1 MMIKLL
7 KNAEVYAP
15 ACLGKK
21 DVLVAGDKICRIDDN
36 LSAYEGLP
44 DVEVFDLAGKKLL
57 PGYIDMHVHI
67 CGGGGEQGFSS
78 RVPASKLSIF
88 FQNGITSCVGL
99 LGTDGVT
106 HSIEDLIAK
115 ARALTEEGMT
125 VYTLTSCYQY
135 PPKTMTGSIEKD
147 IVMLTPMIGVKV
159 AVSDHRSSNPDGN
172 DLIAIGVQARRAGMI
187 SGTAGLVT
195 MHMGSGKGRLNPL
208 FDALEKSDL
217 PLKHFLPTH
226 MLRCPELIEDGARLV
241 RMGGYMDCTAGS
253 DETEVVNSAKLLYNL
268 LHMDGVTTENV
279 TMSSDAFGS
288 QPKFD
293 SKGECIG
300 YTYASPKYLHR
311 TVKLLVEMGMPLEE
325 VIKLLT
331 STPAKLIAKEGIK
344 GCIAPGADADLLVL
358 DKNLDINGLFA
369 KGKTAMKDGVLF
381 MKGRF
386 EE

>member
-1 MMIKLL
+1 MIKLL
-7 KNAEVYAP
+7 KNAQVYAP
-15 ACLGKK
+15 AFLGKK
-21 DVLVAGDKICRIDDN
+21 DVLVAGGKICRIDDRITG
-36 LSAYEGLP
+36 YEGLP
-44 DVEVFDLAGKKLL
+44 DVEVFDLTGKKLL

-78 RVPASKLSIF
+78 RVPASQLSIF
-88 FQNGITSCVGL
+88 FRNGITSCVGL
-99 LGTDGVT
+99 LGTDGIT
-106 HSIEDLIAK
+106 RGIEDLVAK

-135 PPKTMTGSIEKD
+135 PPKTLTGTVEKD

-159 AVSDHRSSNPDGN
+159 AVSDHRSSNPDGD
-172 DLIAIGVQARRAGMI
+172 DLIELGVQARRAGMI

-217 PLKHFLPTH
+217 PPKHFLPTH

-241 RMGGYMDCTAGS
+241 RMGGFMDCTAGS
-253 DETEVVNSAKLLYNL
+253 DETEVVNSAKLLYGL
-268 LHMDGVTTENV
+268 LHMEGVTTESV
-279 TMSSDAFGS
+279 TLSSDAFGS

-293 SKGECIG
+293 SRGECVG

-311 TVKLLVEMGMPLEE
+311 TVRLLVEMGMPLEE
-325 VIKLLT
+325 VIKMLT
-331 STPAKLIAKEGIK
+331 STPARLIAKEGIK
-344 GCIAPGADADLLVL
+344 GCIAAGADADLLVL
-358 DKNLDINGLFA
+358 DGKLDINGLFA
-369 KGKTAMKDGVLF
+369 KGKTAMLDGQLLI
-381 MKGRF
+381 KGRF